1 MLGGAAYNLGDEQ
14 VLHENVL
21 KTAFPAR
28 RTALS
33 RLAAFGLA
41 GPAALAALLH
51 APPARAQ
58 FRIDVTGVGATQVP
72 VAVAGF
78 REEAAAGQPVAQIIR
93 NDLER
98 SGVFRTFAADA
109 VLDERSAV
117 SLADWKAKGADAL
130 VGGSVSRLADG
141 RLDVRFKLWDA
152 VRNEELLGQSK
163 LVLPAD
169 LRLAAHRIADDIQ
182 LMLTGEQGVNATRI
196 AYVLKVGR
204 RFTLHITDADGEGV
218 QVALASNEPIISP
231 AWSPDG
237 KQLAYVSFETQKA
250 VVWVQDVATGA
261 RRMLA
266 NFRGSNSAPAWSPDS
281 KQLAVTLSSEGIA
294 QLFTLPAAGGTPVRL
309 TRSSAIDT
317 EAVFA
322 PDGKSLFFVSDRGG
336 GPQIYR
342 LPMAGGAATGG
353 AQRVSFS
360 GNYNISPA
368 ISPNGKLLAYIT
380 RQGNAYRLVTQELD
394 SGIVTPLTD
403 TTDDESPSF
412 APNGRQIVYASRVRG
427 ADVLVTT
434 TLDGKIKTRLVS
446 SGADVREPA
455 WGPFRT

>member
-1 MLGGAAYNLGDEQ
+1 M
-14 VLHENVL
+14 
-21 KTAFPAR
+21 
-28 RTALS
+28 S
-33 RLAAFGLA
+33 RLAAVGLA
-41 GPAALAALLH
+41 GPAAWWH
-51 APPARAQ
+51 APAAQAQ

-72 VAVAGF
+72 VAVAAF
-78 REEAAAGQPVAQIIR
+78 RDEAAAGQPVGQIIR

-98 SGVFRTFAADA
+98 SGVFRTFAANA

-117 SLADWKAKGADAL
+117 SLAEWKAKGADAL

-141 RLDVRFKLWDA
+141 RFDVRFKLWDA

-182 LMLTGEQGVNATRI
+182 LMLTGEKGVNATRI
-196 AYVLKVGR
+196 AYVLKTGA
-204 RFTLHITDADGEGV
+204 RFTLHVTDADGEGI

-237 KQLAYVSFETQKA
+237 TQLAYVSFETQKA

-261 RRMLA
+261 RRMVA
-266 NFRGSNSAPAWSPDS
+266 NFRGSNSAPTWSPDS
-281 KQLAVTLSSEGIA
+281 RQLVVTLSSEGIA
-294 QLFTLPAAGGTPVRL
+294 QLFTIPAAGGTPVRL
-309 TRSSAIDT
+309 VRSGAIDT
-317 EAVFA
+317 EAAWA

-342 LPMAGGAATGG
+342 LPMAGAAAAGG

-360 GNYNISPA
+360 GGYNISPA
-368 ISPNGKLLAYIT
+368 VSPDGKLLAYIT
-380 RQGNAYRLVTQELD
+380 RQGNAYRLVTQDLD
-394 SGIVTPLTD
+394 SGVVTPLTD
-403 TTDDESPSF
+403 TSDDESPSF

-455 WGPFRT
+455 WGPFRP